1 LPPFHTRLCKQT
13 KHGIAYTW
21 QSLLLAFFYLKKKKV
36 AQLGP
41 KQGHRNYLL
50 LIARNVPFGAMATS
64 FWSWQKGNAI
74 SYPNYSKNGG
84 QTITISSQ
92 ALLQMR
98 KQEGAT
104 KSSTETGQGQT
115 KHEHKNPTPVRK
127 QTNLLFVTPKLNG
140 S

>member
-1 LPPFHTRLCKQT
+1 
-13 KHGIAYTW
+13 
-21 QSLLLAFFYLKKKKV
+21 LKKKKV

-92 ALLQMR
+92 AQLQMR

-104 KSSTETGQGQT
+104 KSSTETGHGQT
-115 KHEHKNPTPVRK
+115 KQAHKNSSPVRK
-127 QTNLLFVTPKLNG
+127 QTNILFVTPKLNG